1 MWAFLLR
8 GGRPCFRHRA
18 SLSCGWAILV
28 PRNALLLGADSCH
41 LCRWWQASGASLAG
55 WRGLPSLPH
64 PPGLWQ
70 AQQEERGACGIGGW
84 RAGSS
89 ASPGSSFCPT
99 EASCSGRD
107 KGPFLI
113 AEQTTE
119 QAFSSRRRGRT
130 AQGLCWTDGHLPA
143 AAVRSSSNA
152 QVIGSGLF
160 QKLVIVLFSPCIIRS
175 VSEH

>member
-1 MWAFLLR
+1 MWAVLLR

-113 AEQTTE
+113 VEQTTE
-119 QAFSSRRRGRT
+119 QAFSAGGEAGLPRDSVGLMVTYLLLPFALPPTPRLLGLDSSRN
-130 AQGLCWTDGHLPA
+130 W
-143 AAVRSSSNA
+143 
-152 QVIGSGLF
+152 
-160 QKLVIVLFSPCIIRS
+160 
-175 VSEH
+175 